1 MVNANQTPTTISNR
15 GLPLLSAV
23 AYPKEIDVALIS
35 QCRSHMDAI
44 RLCIHA
50 SNLSNQAVCDELGID
65 KGHWSRIMQGR
76 AYFPNSKLP
85 DLMRLC
91 GNIAPLQY
99 LASAMGYQI
108 MRDPKEQKRAEL
120 LKQLAELDRAAA

>member
-1 MVNANQTPTTISNR
+1 MSAPKS
-15 GLPLLSAV
+15 LPD
-23 AYPKEIDVALIS
+23 ILIED
-35 QCRSHMDAI
+35 CRNHLDSI
-44 RLCIHA
+44 RLCIHCI
-50 SNLSNQAVCDELGID
+50 NLSNQAVCDELGID